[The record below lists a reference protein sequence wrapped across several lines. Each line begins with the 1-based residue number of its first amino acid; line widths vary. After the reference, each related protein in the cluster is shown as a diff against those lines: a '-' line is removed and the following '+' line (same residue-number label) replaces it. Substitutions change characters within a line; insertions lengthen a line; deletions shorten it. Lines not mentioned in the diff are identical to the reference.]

1 MGVNVGYRVHGAPDA
16 PALVFVRA
24 DGSHASY
31 TYADV
36 ERKAT
41 AFLERLRSTSL
52 GPGDAVGILAEN
64 SDETVFCWLAALRA
78 GLTVVPVNHK
88 LTAAAIAHIL
98 QDAGVRHVFA
108 DEGRRGLVPTGLP
121 VTELR
126 SPERATAHP
135 GAGVEDIDP
144 EAAAVVL
151 YTSGSTGMPK
161 GVPMT
166 HAGYNW
172 TIDMRLR
179 GGPHSQHRIL
189 AAAPLYHINALG
201 AVTFA
206 LAVGACIV
214 LLQRFDA
221 RLYIEAIA
229 RFRCTWLTS
238 VPAMIAMVVREAE
251 LLARTDLSS
260 VRIVRM
266 GSSPVSDKLLKQV
279 REIFGGVSLSNHYGT
294 TEGGPLVFGAGPGG
308 KPPPDGAAGW
318 PLPGVQVKLVEGQG
332 REAGEQGEL
341 VHKTPATMKGYL
353 NLPEKTRDVL
363 SDDGWYFSGDI
374 FRRDAQGCYWF
385 VARSDDMFVCGGE
398 NVYPQEVER
407 VLETHPAVQQACVVP
422 VADDIKGAKPVA
434 FVVLRTGT
442 GATED
447 ELKSH
452 ALANGP
458 AWQHPRRVFVVDA
471 LPLAGTNKID
481 RRQLI
486 QRAAAQTA

>member
-1 MGVNVGYRVHGAPDA
+1 MGLNVGYRVHGAPQD
-16 PALVFVRA
+16 PALTFVLA
-24 DGSHASY
+24 DGSCRSH

-36 ERKAT
+36 ERMT
-41 AFLERLRSTSL
+41 GVFQSRLAVL
-52 GPGDAVGILAEN
+52 GLAAGDAVGVLAEN
-64 SDETVFCWLAALRA
+64 SDDTIFLWLAALRA

-88 LTAAAIAHIL
+88 LPAAAVAHIL
-98 QDAGVRHVFA
+98 MDASVRHVLV
-108 DEGRRGLVPTGLP
+108 DEGRRHLVPEGMP
-121 VTELR
+121 S
-126 SPERATAHP
+126 SPLESGPEVPAAVPDGIR
-135 GAGVEDIDP
+135 DIDP
-144 EAAAVVL
+144 EATCVVL

-161 GVPMT
+161 GVAMS

-179 GGPHSQHRIL
+179 GGPHSSHCLI

-206 LAVGACIV
+206 LAAGAHAV

-221 RLYIEAIA
+221 RLYIDSIA

-238 VPAMIAMVVREAE
+238 VPAMIAMVVRESE

-266 GSSPVSDKLLKQV
+266 GSSPVSDKLLAQV
-279 REIFGGVSLSNHYGT
+279 RQVFGNVNLSNHYGT

-308 KPPPDGAAGW
+308 KVTPDGGAGW
-318 PLPGVQVKLVEGQG
+318 PLPGVDVRLVDEQG
-332 REAGEQGEL
+332 RVAADQGVL

-353 NLPEKTRDVL
+353 NLPEKTRAVL

-374 FRRDAQGCYWF
+374 FRRDEDGCYWF
-385 VARSDDMFVCGGE
+385 VSRSDDMFVCGGE
-398 NVYPQEVER
+398 NIHPQEAER
-407 VLETHPAVQQACVVP
+407 VLEMHPGVQQACVVP
-422 VADDIKGAKPVA
+422 VPDEVKGAKPVA
-434 FVVLRTGT
+434 FVVIRP
-442 GATED
+442 GAAVTED

-452 ALANGP
+452 ALAHGP
-458 AWQHPRRVFVVDA
+458 AYQHPRRIHFVDS

-481 RRQLI
+481 RKLLI
-486 QRAAAQTA
+486 GLAQESP